1 MTVRI
6 RTLHGLEVFPDREFE
21 SFTEAFDDLTEDG
34 QLTRDIIIDDMSEWV
49 TAEHTIDWIMDS
61 ILSDGG
67 DSVVVGYLSAVEL
80 DLDVNGRY
88 TTDDGVIVI
97 TKEGDSDE

>member
-21 SFTEAFDDLTEDG
+21 SFTEAFDDLTEED
-34 QLTRDIIIDDMSEWV
+34 LTRDIIIDDMTEWV
-49 TAEHTIDWIMDS
+49 TAEHTIDWILDS

-80 DLDVNGRY
+80 NLDVNGRY
-88 TTDDGVIVI
+88 MTDDGVIVI

>member
-21 SFTEAFDDLTEDG
+21 SFIEAFDDLTEED
-34 QLTRDIIIDDMSEWV
+34 LIRDIIIDDMSEWV

-88 TTDDGVIVI
+88 MTDDGVIVI